1 VHCSHSKHW
10 SSHLSKN
17 RSARFLSRSWN
28 SIHILSIIS
37 TFHYP
42 WGILMHMA
50 TLALRFSS
58 PSNNRSLLHWHFY
71 SINVSF
77 HTHRPRNVCLHNR
90 GYTFCRASKDKSE
103 TDSLITIPYFSPRI
117 YLILD
122 REGIAPTIS
131 VPMSLFC
138 GLLRT
143 SSTAHHLHYNL
154 PTYFPRRIHN
164 IVHNNSFFNIIC
176 KVGICCTG
184 I

>member
-1 VHCSHSKHW
+1 
-10 SSHLSKN
+10 
-17 RSARFLSRSWN
+17 
-28 SIHILSIIS
+28 
-37 TFHYP
+37 
-42 WGILMHMA
+42 MHMHQHW
-50 TLALRFSS
+50 LCDFLRPVIIVLYYIDISI
-58 PSNNRSLLHWHFY
+58 PSMSLFILIVLVMFV
-71 SINVSF
+71 SI
-77 HTHRPRNVCLHNR
+77 T

-103 TDSLITIPYFSPRI
+103 TDFLITIPYFSPRI

-122 REGIAPTIS
+122 REGIAPTIF

-164 IVHNNSFFNIIC
+164 IVHNSSFFNIC